1 MYKSILIAGISCSL
15 LLWCSFLYYQ
25 STKLQNQLQLYL
37 QSLELQIRQQRGLQ
51 FQDSSSAI
59 SGQSSFVISLKT
71 SFERDD
77 FHGVLLAIQDRLDK
91 DPGNDYLL
99 FNQAIVLLR
108 LDDYDAAF
116 DLLQTFFEQP
126 DSRFRLDAAW
136 MLSLIYIQR
145 EEAAKA
151 WPLLDRIIQER
162 GAYFKEALQLKK
174 RVP

>member
-1 MYKSILIAGISCSL
+1 MYKSILIAGISCTL
-15 LLWCSFLYYQ
+15 LLWCSFLYHQ
-25 STKLQNQLQLYL
+25 STKLQNQVQLYR

-51 FQDSSSAI
+51 FEDNSSVQSVQYSFI
-59 SGQSSFVISLKT
+59 SSLQT
-71 SFERDD
+71 SFERED

-116 DLLQTFFEQP
+116 DLLQTFFKQP

-136 MLSLIYIQR
+136 MLSLIYIERQ
-145 EEAAKA
+145 EAAKA

-162 GAYFKEALQLKK
+162 GTFFKEALQLKK